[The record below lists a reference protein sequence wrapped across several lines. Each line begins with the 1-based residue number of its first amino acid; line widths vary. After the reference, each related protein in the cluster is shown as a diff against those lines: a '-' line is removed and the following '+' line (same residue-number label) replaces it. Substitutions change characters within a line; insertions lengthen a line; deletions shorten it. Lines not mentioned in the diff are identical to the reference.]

1 MVKRTALIA
10 IVAVVI
16 LVAGSAAALASM
28 GNNNAI
34 PGATSA
40 AGGNNNN
47 GNNQDSVEA
56 ITAKL
61 LSPSIESAP
70 ALGDP
75 DAPVTIIEF
84 GDYQCTWCHRWHQ
97 STKDALVADY
107 VDTGKIQFIFK
118 DFPINDLSDRA
129 SSMAAEASYCAAEQ
143 GRYWDYH
150 DELYNRWNGEN
161 TGWVTKESLR
171 QFAANIGLDGR
182 AFSECLD
189 SGRHS
194 AAVRNNYE
202 LAAMAGL
209 NSTPSFIV
217 LVDGE
222 TPKLIKGAHPYDTF
236 KQVIDEVYAS

>member
-1 MVKRTALIA
+1 MPAINKRVVAVIA
-10 IVAVVI
+10 IGIVAAGAAI
-16 LVAGSAAALASM
+16 FALTYAPTNATESNMVAG
-28 GNNNAI
+28 NAQD
-34 PGATSA
+34 
-40 AGGNNNN
+40 NYRR
-47 GNNQDSVEA
+47 NQEIIA
-56 ITAKL
+56 QLKTPTMA
-61 LSPSIESAP
+61 SAP
-70 ALGDP
+70 ALGSS
-75 DAPVTIIEF
+75 DAKVAIVEF

-143 GRYWDYH
+143 GKYWDYH
-150 DELYNRWNGEN
+150 DELYDRWKGEN

-182 AFSECLD
+182 GFSECLD

-202 LAAMAGL
+202 LAASAGL

-236 KQVIDEVYAS
+236 KQVIDEFYAS